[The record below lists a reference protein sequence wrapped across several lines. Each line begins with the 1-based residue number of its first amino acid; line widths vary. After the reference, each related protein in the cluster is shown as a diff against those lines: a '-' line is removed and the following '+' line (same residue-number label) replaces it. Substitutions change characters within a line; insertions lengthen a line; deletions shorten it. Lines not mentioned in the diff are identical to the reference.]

1 MNLLKR
7 ILISTETVYHLKDKK
22 IFNELD
28 EEKSYKFQNLKEKI
42 NPNNLIY
49 KYKTEGRNPKDF
61 SNYQNLIDLFRNLR
75 DGNVSPREV

>member
-7 ILISTETVYHLKDKK
+7 ILISTEIVYHLKKK
-22 IFNELD
+22 FKKLV
-28 EEKSYKFQNLKEKI
+28 EEKSYEFQNLKEKV

-49 KYKTEGRNPKDF
+49 KYKTEGRSPKDF

-75 DGNVSPREV
+75 DGNENSKKY